1 MRANNNYERPLFR
14 GRAPFSIYDVP
25 IALAVFGLI
34 WAFLT
39 VGRDMNSPVLP
50 ESSAFDLDF
59 LKLPYYALRSVF
71 RMFVAYFCS
80 LVFTFIFGSL
90 AAHNKTAEKIIIPT
104 IDILQSVPILG
115 FLAVTVNGFMAMFP
129 GSIMGIELASIFAI
143 FTSMVWNLVYSF
155 FQSVRAIPQ
164 ELNEGAAIFRLTP
177 MQRFVKLEV
186 PSAMIGLVWNS
197 MVSFGGGWFFLAASE
212 AITVLN
218 KDIRL
223 PGLGSYLAT
232 AVEQGNFAAIAAA
245 IAVMLGIVVALDL
258 VFFRPLLAWAQKFQ
272 AGESFDSGYESN
284 VLTAIQRSTLV
295 ENFQVH
301 VSQPVW
307 SFLIDQLPVRLNTLR
322 RTALPTERR
331 RRISWI
337 GLVLLVAG
345 AVFVVYKVGDGIV
358 YLAKSMTLRELGVI
372 GLSGLA
378 TAGRVLATVLLA
390 SLVWVPVG
398 TYIGMRPAL
407 ARRIRPIIQI
417 GAAFPANLIYPLLVL
432 LFVGAGLSLGV
443 GSIILMFVAT
453 QWYILFNVIVGALTV
468 PEDLVAAADVMGLK
482 GFMRFRYL
490 VAPVVFPYWVTGAI
504 TAAGGAWN
512 ASIVT
517 EVASFGNREMR
528 TFGLGSYIADA
539 TAAGRWAGIVV
550 SIVVMCLLVV
560 LTNRFLWRRLYRYAE
575 EHLSLDR

>member
-1 MRANNNYERPLFR
+1 MRATNNYERPLFR

-50 ESSAFDLDF
+50 DPVAFDLSF
-59 LKLPYYALRSVF
+59 IRLPYYALRSVF

-115 FLAVTVNGFMAMFP
+115 FLAVTVNGFMALFP

-164 ELNEGAAIFRLTP
+164 ELNESAAIYRLTP
-177 MQRFVKLEV
+177 TQRFVKLEV

-232 AVEQGNFAAIAAA
+232 AVEQGNFPAIGAAIALMLA
-245 IAVMLGIVVALDL
+245 IVIVLDL

-272 AGESFDSGYESN
+272 PAETFDSGYESN
-284 VLTAIQRSTLV
+284 VLTALQRSTII
-295 ENFQVH
+295 ERFQIH
-301 VSQPVW
+301 VSQPLW
-307 SFLIDQLPVRLNTLR
+307 SLLIDQLPVRLGSLR
-322 RTALPTERR
+322 RAAIPAGRR
-331 RRISWI
+331 RRMSWI
-337 GLVLLVAG
+337 GIVLVAVG
-345 AVFVVYKVGDGIV
+345 VAALVYKAGDGV
-358 YLAKSMTLRELGVI
+358 FYLVNSITLDELGLI

-378 TAGRVLATVLLA
+378 TMGRVFATVLLA

-398 TYIGMRPAL
+398 TYIGMRPGL
-407 ARRIRPIIQI
+407 ARRIRPIIQV
-417 GAAFPANLIYPLLVL
+417 GAAFPANLVYPLLVL
-432 LFVGAGLSLGV
+432 LFVQTGLGLGV

-468 PEDLVAAADVMGLK
+468 PDDLISAADVMGLK

-490 VAPVVFPYWVTGAI
+490 VAPVVFPYWVTGAL

-517 EVASFGNREMR
+517 EIASFGTHEMR
-528 TFGLGSYIADA
+528 TFGLGSYIAEA
-539 TAAGRWAGIVV
+539 TVQGRWAGIVV

-560 LTNRFLWRRLYRYAE
+560 LTNRFLWRRLYRYGE
-575 EHLSLDR
+575 EHLTLDR

>member
-1 MRANNNYERPLFR
+1 MPATNNYERPLFR

-39 VGRDMNSPVLP
+39 VGRDMNAPVLP
-50 ESSAFDLDF
+50 DSVAFDLSF
-59 LKLPYYALRSVF
+59 FKLPYYALRSVF
-71 RMFVAYFCS
+71 RMFIAYFCS

-129 GSIMGIELASIFAI
+129 GSMMGIELASIFAI

-164 ELNEGAAIFRLTP
+164 ELNESAAIYRLTP

-186 PSAMIGLVWNS
+186 PSSMIGLVWNS

-232 AVEQGNFAAIAAA
+232 AVEQGNFVAIGAAIGL
-245 IAVMLGIVVALDL
+245 MLGIVVVLDL
-258 VFFRPLLAWAQKFQ
+258 IFFRPLLAWAQKFQ
-272 AGESFDSGYESN
+272 SAESFDSGYESN
-284 VLTAIQRSTLV
+284 VLTALQRSTLV
-295 ENFQVH
+295 DRFQTH
-301 VSQPVW
+301 VSEPLW
-307 SFLIDQLPVRLNTLR
+307 SILIDQLPVRLRALR
-322 RTALPTERR
+322 HSQNFTSRR
-331 RRISWI
+331 RRVSWI
-337 GLVLLVAG
+337 GLSILLLG
-345 AVFVVYKVGDGIV
+345 AVALVYKVGDGVV
-358 YLAKSMTLRELGVI
+358 YLFNSMTPREFGLI
-372 GLSGLA
+372 WLSGLA
-378 TAGRVLATVLLA
+378 TMGRVLATVALA

-407 ARRIRPIIQI
+407 ARKIRPIIQI

-432 LFVGAGLSLGV
+432 LFVAAGVDLGV

-468 PEDLVAAADVMGLK
+468 PDDLVNAADMMGLK
-482 GFMRFRYL
+482 GFMRFRNL
-490 VAPVVFPYWVTGAI
+490 VAPVVFPYWVTGAL

-517 EVASFGNREMR
+517 EVASFGKQEMR
-528 TFGLGSYIADA
+528 TFGLGSYIAEA
-539 TAAGRWAGIVV
+539 TVQGRWAGIVV
-550 SIVVMCLLVV
+550 SIVVMCILVV
-560 LTNRFLWRRLYRYAE
+560 LTNRFLWRRLYRYGE

>member
-1 MRANNNYERPLFR
+1 MPATNNYERPLFR
-14 GRAPFSIYDVP
+14 GRAPFSIYDLP

-34 WAFLT
+34 WAVLT
-39 VGRDMNSPVLP
+39 VGRDMTSPVLP
-50 ESSAFDLDF
+50 ESGEFDLSY

-71 RMFVAYFCS
+71 RMFVAYLAS

-104 IDILQSVPILG
+104 VDILQSVPILG
-115 FLAVTVNGFMAMFP
+115 FLAVTVNGFMALFP

-155 FQSVRAIPQ
+155 FQSVKTIPQ
-164 ELNEGAAIFRLTP
+164 ELLESTKVYRLSS
-177 MQRFVKLEV
+177 MQRFVRLEV

-212 AITVLN
+212 AITVLK

-232 AVEQGNFAAIAAA
+232 AVEQGDIARIFAAI
-245 IAVMLGIVVALDL
+245 ILMLTIVITLDL
-258 VFFRPLLAWAQKFQ
+258 IFFRPLLAWAQKFSSS
-272 AGESFDSGYESN
+272 ESLDSDCESN
-284 VLTAIQRSTLV
+284 VLTALQRSTLI
-295 ENFQVH
+295 ERFQEH
-301 VSQPVW
+301 VSKPMW
-307 SFLIDQLPVRLNTLR
+307 SLLIDQIPARIGR
-322 RTALPTERR
+322 IRHSPTFVVRR

-337 GLVLLVAG
+337 GILLLVVG
-345 AVFVVYKVGDGIV
+345 AAALIYKVGDGIF
-358 YLAKSMTLRELGVI
+358 YLFQSMTAREFGTICLA
-372 GLSGLA
+372 GLA
-378 TAGRVLATVLLA
+378 TMGRVLATVLLA

-398 TYIGMRPAL
+398 TYIGTRPAL

-417 GAAFPANLIYPLLVL
+417 GAAFPANLVYPLLVA
-432 LFVGAGLSLGV
+432 LFVAAGVGLGV
-443 GSIILMFVAT
+443 GSIVLMFVAT

-468 PEDLVAAADVMGLK
+468 PEDLSNAADVMGLK
-482 GFMRFRYL
+482 GFARFRYL
-490 VAPVVFPYWVTGAI
+490 VAPVVFPYWVTGAL

-517 EVASFGNREMR
+517 EVASYASTEMK
-528 TFGLGSYIADA
+528 TFGLGSYIAQA
-539 TAAGRWAGIVV
+539 TVEGHWTGIVV
-550 SIVVMCLLVV
+550 SIVVMCLFVV
-560 LTNRFLWRRLYRYAE
+560 LMNRFLWRRLYRYGE